1 MPDIFTPLQIKGK
14 TLKNRI
20 VMGAAERVGFTYE
33 DGLMGEDVIQ
43 EYEALA
49 QNNIGLMITQS
60 LVISPE
66 DAVACGFP
74 VPGIYKPEHVMPL
87 KRIVDAAHKN
97 GSVLIAQLG
106 IAIRYSPHWSTK
118 NIEDLLARY
127 LYSAK
132 LCMEA
137 GVDGIEI
144 HGAHNVT
151 LNHTLAYTTQRRDP
165 QWRSLSRMRS
175 SRKRSSGS

>member
-1 MPDIFTPLQIKGK
+1 MTDIFTPLQIKGK

-66 DAVACGFP
+66 DIVACGFP
-74 VPGIYKPEHVMPL
+74 VPGIYKPEHVTPL
-87 KRIVDAAHKN
+87 KRIVAAAIKT
-97 GSVLIAQLG
+97 VL
-106 IAIRYSPHWSTK
+106 Y
-118 NIEDLLARY
+118 
-127 LYSAK
+127 
-132 LCMEA
+132 
-137 GVDGIEI
+137 
-144 HGAHNVT
+144 
-151 LNHTLAYTTQRRDP
+151 
-165 QWRSLSRMRS
+165 
-175 SRKRSSGS
+175 

>member
-1 MPDIFTPLQIKGK
+1 MTDIFTPLQIKGK

-66 DAVACGFP
+66 DIVAADFRFREFINPNMSHRLRESLPAAIKRFC
-74 VPGIYKPEHVMPL
+74 IDCPL
-87 KRIVDAAHKN
+87 ACN
-97 GSVLIAQLG
+97 SVFA
-106 IAIRYSPHWSTK
+106 RWSTK
-118 NIEDLLARY
+118 DI
-127 LYSAK
+127 
-132 LCMEA
+132 
-137 GVDGIEI
+137 
-144 HGAHNVT
+144 
-151 LNHTLAYTTQRRDP
+151 
-165 QWRSLSRMRS
+165 
-175 SRKRSSGS
+175 

>member
-1 MPDIFTPLQIKGK
+1 
-14 TLKNRI
+14 
-20 VMGAAERVGFTYE
+20 MGAAERVGFTYE

-106 IAIRYSPHWSTK
+106 IAIPYSPRWSTK
-118 NIEDLLARY
+118 DIEDLLTRY

-132 LCMEA
+132 LCIEA

-144 HGAHNVT
+144 
-151 LNHTLAYTTQRRDP
+151 QPP
-165 QWRSLSRMRS
+165 QASVFLFVHILLLFILYPTRKNRSWVYHQYSKKNGRASLRGHRTEFN
-175 SRKRSSGS
+175 K